1 MENNNLRLKQAIWAY
16 FLLLL
21 FEGALRKWFLPGLAT
36 PLLIIRDPLAL
47 WIVIAAS
54 RRGLLPYSPLVVT
67 MVIVGVLGSITT
79 LIFGH
84 GNFFVALYGA
94 RILLFHFPM
103 IFVMGS
109 VFTRADVIDI
119 GKATVWIT
127 IPMTVLIAL
136 QFYSPQ
142 SAWVNHGIGDVEGT
156 GFSGALNY
164 FRPPATFS
172 FNNGTTLFY
181 SFAAPFIFYFWLAKE
196 KFNKLVLAIA
206 TGCLLTS
213 IPLSISRGLL
223 FQIAL
228 SAIFIVFIIV
238 RKPEYVGKLIIAIIG
253 ICLIS
258 IPLSQTKFFQTAT
271 GAFTNRFEDANK
283 NEGGV
288 QGVLMDRYLGGLV
301 TALKQAPDS
310 PVTGYGLG
318 MGTNVGSML
327 LSGQITFLIA
337 EGEWGR
343 IIGELGPF
351 MGIAVI
357 LVRIIFTWQL
367 IAASYKKL
375 SAGDLLPWMLLS
387 FGLLIIAQGGW
398 SQPTSLGFCI
408 MIAGLMLAAL
418 NTSTDLKK
426 LYVKN

>member
-1 MENNNLRLKQAIWAY
+1 MLDNNNLQIKQAIWAY

-47 WIVIAAS
+47 WIVVAAA
-54 RRGLLPYSPLVVT
+54 RRDLLPYNGLVVT
-67 MVIVGVLGSITT
+67 MLIVGILGTITAV
-79 LIFGH
+79 IFGH
-84 GNFFVALYGA
+84 GNLFVAIYGA
-94 RILLFHFPM
+94 RMLLFHFPM
-103 IFVMGS
+103 IYVMGS
-109 VFTRADVIDI
+109 ILARTDVINI

-127 IPMTVLIAL
+127 IPMTVLITL

-181 SFAAPFIFYFWLAKE
+181 SFAAPFVLYFWLAKE
-196 KFNKLVLAIA
+196 KFNKIILAIA
-206 TGCLLTS
+206 TGCLLLS
-213 IPLSISRGLL
+213 IPLSISRGLF

-228 SAIFIVFIIV
+228 SVMFMVFVII
-238 RKPEYVGKLIIAIIG
+238 RKPEYLGKLVVAIIG
-253 ICLIS
+253 ICIIS

-283 NEGGV
+283 NEGGME
-288 QGVLMDRYLGGLV
+288 GVLMDRYLGGLV
-301 TALKQAPDS
+301 AALGQAPDS

-343 IIGELGPF
+343 VIGELGPF
-351 MGIAVI
+351 MGVAVI
-357 LVRIIFTWQL
+357 LVRIILTWQL
-367 IAASYKKL
+367 IAASYRKL
-375 SAGDLLPWMLLS
+375 SDGDLLPWMLLS

-408 MIAGLMLAAL
+408 MIAGLMLACL
-418 NTSTDLKK
+418 NPKAA
-426 LYVKN
+426 NEQ

>member
-1 MENNNLRLKQAIWAY
+1 MDNNNLQIKQAIWAY

-47 WIVIAAS
+47 WIVVAAA
-54 RRGLLPYSPLVVT
+54 RRDLLPYNGLVVT
-67 MVIVGVLGSITT
+67 MLIVGILGTITAV
-79 LIFGH
+79 IFGH
-84 GNFFVALYGA
+84 GNLFVAIYGA
-94 RILLFHFPM
+94 RMLLFHFPM
-103 IFVMGS
+103 IYVMGS
-109 VFTRADVIDI
+109 ILARTDVINI

-127 IPMTVLIAL
+127 IPMTVLITL

-181 SFAAPFIFYFWLAKE
+181 SFAAPFVLYFWLAKE
-196 KFNKLVLAIA
+196 KFNKIILAIA
-206 TGCLLTS
+206 TGCLLLS
-213 IPLSISRGLL
+213 IPLSISRGLF

-228 SAIFIVFIIV
+228 SVMFMVFVII
-238 RKPEYVGKLIIAIIG
+238 RKPEYLGKLVVAIIG
-253 ICLIS
+253 ICIIS

-283 NEGGV
+283 NEGGME
-288 QGVLMDRYLGGLV
+288 GVLMDRYLGGLV
-301 TALKQAPDS
+301 AALGQAPDS

-343 IIGELGPF
+343 VIGELGPF
-351 MGIAVI
+351 MGVAVI
-357 LVRIIFTWQL
+357 LVRIILTWQL
-367 IAASYKKL
+367 IAASYRKL
-375 SAGDLLPWMLLS
+375 SDGDLLPWMLLS

-408 MIAGLMLAAL
+408 MIAGLMLACL
-418 NTSTDLKK
+418 NPKAA
-426 LYVKN
+426 NEQ